1 MKAKRNKR
9 HRGRVRELER
19 LAAVRVR
26 AMQLLA
32 AVGQVELPPRSPRA
46 PRALDWTRGR
56 WLETAEGRMG
66 LRT

>member
-32 AVGQVELPPRSPRA
+32 AVGQVELAARSPRVA
-46 PRALDWTRGR
+46 RALDR
-56 WLETAEGRMG
+56 TAGKVARDS
-66 LRT
+66 